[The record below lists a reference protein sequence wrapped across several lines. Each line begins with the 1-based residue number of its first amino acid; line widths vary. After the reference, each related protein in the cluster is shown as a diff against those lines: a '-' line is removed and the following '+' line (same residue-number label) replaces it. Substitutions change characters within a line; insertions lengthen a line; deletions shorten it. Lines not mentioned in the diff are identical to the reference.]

1 MIRGQFCWMMPIL
14 SGEITEALDGESGE
28 GIYNPFGANRKANLL
43 NNRIK
48 IGKDSEDHPRIL
60 FLTINDFSLQSA
72 STIASAIRRDHSA
85 DVLGFEGRLKI
96 TRRQQMKTPV
106 NARIAGTSP
115 KTTQIA

>member
-14 SGEITEALDGESGE
+14 SGEITEALDGEIGE

-60 FLTINDFSLQSA
+60 FLTLSERAATEA
-72 STIASAIRRDHSA
+72 SVFRRWRLMKFVGQNS
-85 DVLGFEGRLKI
+85 VRGEGVIL
-96 TRRQQMKTPV
+96 
-106 NARIAGTSP
+106 
-115 KTTQIA
+115 